1 MSNDPNYY
9 EFYFKEVYT
18 VNFKYYRF
26 DPEISINTFIEE
38 VKLKAR
44 IDFHLRNDE
53 DIVIIETG
61 QFNNIVGRDAE
72 LAPALEP
79 SNNITLREKYE
90 NRQNNTAFYIRRVST
105 RADTNSWVGL
115 A

>member
-38 VKLKAR
+38 VKLQAR
-44 IDFHLRNDE
+44 IDFNLRNDE
-53 DIVIIETG
+53 DVKIIEAG
-61 QFNNIVGRDAE
+61 QFNNIVGHDAE
-72 LAPALEP
+72 RALAIEP
-79 SNNITLREKYE
+79 SDCKLREKYGT
-90 NRQNNTAFYIRRVST
+90 RVSNTAFYIRKFST
-105 RADTNSWVGL
+105 TEDTNSWVGL

>member
-1 MSNDPNYY
+1 MSNDLNYY

-38 VKLKAR
+38 VKLQAR
-44 IDFHLRNDE
+44 IDFQLRNDE
-53 DIVIIETG
+53 DMEVVEAG
-61 QFNNIVGRDAE
+61 QSNIVGNISER
-72 LAPALEP
+72 APALEP
-79 SNNITLREKYE
+79 SDCKLREKYVT
-90 NRQNNTAFYIRRVST
+90 RVKNTAFYIRRVST
-105 RADTNSWVGL
+105 TADANSWVGL

>member
-1 MSNDPNYY
+1 MSNDLNYY

-26 DPEISINTFIEE
+26 NPEISINTFIEE

-72 LAPALEP
+72 SAPAIEP
-79 SNNITLREKYE
+79 SDSKLREKYGT
-90 NRQNNTAFYIRRVST
+90 RVNNIAFYIRRFSIT
-105 RADTNSWVGL
+105 EDTNSWVGL

>member
-26 DPEISINTFIEE
+26 NPEISINTFIEQ

-61 QFNNIVGRDAE
+61 QFNNLVGRDAE
-72 LAPALEP
+72 SAPAIEP
-79 SNNITLREKYE
+79 SVSKLREKYGT
-90 NRQNNTAFYIRRVST
+90 RVKNTAFYIRRVST
-105 RADTNSWVGL
+105 TADANSWVGL

>member
-26 DPEISINTFIEE
+26 NPEISINTFIEE
-38 VKLKAR
+38 VKLQAR

-53 DIVIIETG
+53 DIEVVEAG
-61 QFNNIVGRDAE
+61 QSDNVVGRISE
-72 LAPALEP
+72 RAPAIEP
-79 SNNITLREKYE
+79 SDSKLREKYGT
-90 NRQNNTAFYIRRVST
+90 RVKNTAFYIRKVST
-105 RADTNSWVGL
+105 TADANSWVGL